1 MHGLVNRAIEEFAR
15 VTYGEALWTSAA
27 QAAGADPR
35 GFAMMR
41 NYDTP
46 LTGRLMR
53 ELARRLGRSPRDLA
67 EDVGAWV
74 VRLGSIRRLMRFA
87 GTDFSAFL
95 MALPEL
101 EGRALMVVPGF
112 ELPRL
117 SVAIKGERWVV
128 TSDCEPIWLHAIAG
142 MLHAMADDYGVL
154 ALIEVEDG
162 CVAITVPVEDF
173 AAGRPFSISDPT
185 VGAT

>member
-15 VTYGEALWTSAA
+15 VTYGETIWTSAA

-35 GFAMMR
+35 GFIMMR
-41 NYDTP
+41 DYDTP

-67 EDVGAWV
+67 EDVGGWV
-74 VRLGSIRRLMRFA
+74 TRLGSIRRLMRFS
-87 GTDFSAFL
+87 GSDFSAFL

-101 EGRALMVVPGF
+101 DGRALMVVPGF

-117 SVAIKGERWVV
+117 AVTQQGECWHV

-154 ALIEVEDG
+154 ALVEVEDG
-162 CVAITVPVEDF
+162 GVRITVPLADF
-173 AAGRPFSISDPT
+173 SEGRPFSISDPT